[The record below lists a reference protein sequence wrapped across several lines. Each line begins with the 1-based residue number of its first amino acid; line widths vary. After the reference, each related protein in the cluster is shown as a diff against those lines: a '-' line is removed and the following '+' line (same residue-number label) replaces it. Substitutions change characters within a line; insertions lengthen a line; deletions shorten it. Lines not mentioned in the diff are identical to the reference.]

1 MLASIIITNYNY
13 GRYIGRCLRS
23 FLNQTL
29 SVKDY
34 EIIIV
39 DDKSRDNSDKIV
51 KSYLSYSN
59 IKYIKIENLLNLKIF
74 KSINKTIHHMNW

>member
-23 FLNQTL
+23 CLKQTL
-29 SVKDY
+29 PIKDY

-39 DDKSRDNSDKIV
+39 DDKSTNQSPTTKIAYYCSP
-51 KSYLSYSN
+51 K
-59 IKYIKIENLLNLKIF
+59 K
-74 KSINKTIHHMNW
+74 